1 MNEVTTAQMKELER
15 LADAAGLPYPRMMEN
30 AGAAAARELMAR
42 VPGLKAAAVF
52 CGRCPYPQPRS
63 RKPEKKEVI
72 AVLAEGEPAPPD
84 AAANREA
91 AQDRGVHIQTLD
103 GLTLQDEVFIARADA
118 LVDAVY
124 GTGFHGAL
132 RPAGQRAAA
141 MLNSGRFVLALDVP
155 SGVCADTGE
164 TAEGAVRAH
173 VTVAFHAPKPCHR
186 LAAEQCGTVVTADIG
201 IGAALGE
208 E

>member
-1 MNEVTTAQMKELER
+1 M
-15 LADAAGLPYPRMMEN
+15 
-30 AGAAAARELMAR
+30 
-42 VPGLKAAAVF
+42 
-52 CGRCPYPQPRS
+52 
-63 RKPEKKEVI
+63 
-72 AVLAEGEPAPPD
+72 
-84 AAANREA
+84 
-91 AQDRGVHIQTLD
+91 
-103 GLTLQDEVFIARADA
+103 FIARADA

-132 RPAGQRAAA
+132 RPAGQAVRPQW
-141 MLNSGRFVLALDVP
+141 LNSGRFVLALDVP

-208 E
+208 G